1 MNSGQAVWMGALQ
14 GLTEFLPVSSDGH
27 LALWQATHAEIGGSL
42 ALDIALHA
50 GTLGAVLIF
59 FGKDILRMCSAA
71 FSRAPEA
78 AADRRRVWLIV
89 LATVPTGIIGLTL
102 KHRVESM
109 ALSVA
114 AAGAGFLVSAAWLAG
129 GEWASRR
136 GARSA
141 ETASALATPWWHAV
155 VLGVVQG
162 MAVWPGLS
170 RSGSTIAAAL
180 LLGWRWEDAGRFSF
194 LMSIPAVAGAILV
207 SAGDLRG
214 IAPAPVAVGVV
225 TAFVVGC
232 LALWLLMKFLA
243 ARCLWP
249 FAVYC
254 AGIGLYALLKDLL

>member
-1 MNSGQAVWMGALQ
+1 MNFAQAVWMGALQ

-27 LALWQATHAEIGGSL
+27 LTLWQATHQEIGGSL

-50 GTLGAVLIF
+50 GTLGAVMIF
-59 FGKDILRMCSAA
+59 FGKDILRMFSAA
-71 FSRAPEA
+71 FARGAES

-102 KHRVESM
+102 KGRVEGM
-109 ALSVA
+109 AHSAA
-114 AAGAGFLVSAAWLAG
+114 AAGAGFLASAAWLAG
-129 GEWASRR
+129 GEWAFRR
-136 GARSA
+136 GASRV
-141 ETASALATPWWHAV
+141 TVIPWWHAV
-155 VLGVVQG
+155 VLGCVQG

-194 LMSIPAVAGAILV
+194 LMSIPAVAGAIAV
-207 SAGDLRG
+207 SAGDFGG
-214 IAPAPVAVGVV
+214 IAPAPVAVGIV